1 MKVKVTKSFSSVAK
15 ASDLHPKFFKPGDI
29 AEDYAAEVAIAE
41 GWGEKIDEDT
51 DGDHAALAAGAAA
64 AAAFGAGVAP
74 PANDPAPLT
83 KARIASPY
91 SGPDHTGEQVKFAEG
106 AVVEGEIA
114 EFLIAQGVALEV
126 HPDKKPAASKAKGRA
141 PENK

>member
-41 GWGEKIDEDT
+41 RWGEKIDGDT

-64 AAAFGAGVAP
+64 GLTISP
-74 PANDPAPLT
+74 PLV
-83 KARIASPY
+83 KARLASPY
-91 SGPDHTGEQVKFAEG
+91 TGPDHTGEEVKIAEG
-106 AVVEGEIA
+106 VTVEGEIA

-126 HPDKKPAASKAKGRA
+126 QEKKPASSKAKGKA